1 MESSLLCM
9 AAGGDSNFCHTQA
22 LLEWD
27 LPFSTAEKQ
36 PGCHSSQSATVT
48 GAGQYYHHTMQ
59 NLVMPTAV
67 HVMLYF
73 NTSSVDNT
81 DLISESGLRKKIMIN
96 FTIPVFVFVKFN
108 LLPC

>member
-1 MESSLLCM
+1 MHGCRWGQQFLSHTGT
-9 AAGGDSNFCHTQA
+9 AGVGPA
-22 LLEWD
+22 LLYCREAAW
-27 LPFSTAEKQ
+27 L
-36 PGCHSSQSATVT
+36 SQQSVFAAVT

-67 HVMLYF
+67 DVTLYF

-81 DLISESGLRKKIMIN
+81 GLFSESELRKKIMIN

-108 LLPC
+108 LLPY